1 MKVKLSSLT
10 TWQKIQLLRQQLAQ
24 DCLER
29 SYQIDALIA
38 LFICK
43 QHGLLLGPPGTG
55 KTMLLELLCN
65 VFVDTSYFSL
75 LVGSDTKP
83 DDFFGPVSLN
93 ALKDHEIYRR
103 NTANR
108 LPKAHLAY
116 LDEIFKA
123 STPML
128 NNLLKV
134 INERIYYNPDP
145 ETIPLRTVVGSSNEI
160 PNEGAAAAFAD
171 RFTWKNWVGYLQ
183 KQENI
188 TELWERSIEGRK
200 SSVTVKMSLLDLD
213 RAALECSQVT
223 VKHVFPILLQLK
235 DKLEVAGYTVSDR
248 RWLSILKFLQAFAW
262 VRRESTVTL
271 DVIRTLLPDCIWQKP
286 EEAAAIASLVNAEIR
301 EITGRISK
309 IRINAGKAH
318 KDFLLVKQSTTAT
331 TDEITAQAIV
341 SCSNLQD
348 LLKQLNDAEDS
359 GFYESKDI
367 ERIRG
372 FIQTTTDDIQS
383 EFIKLQKLNVQQKID
398 AILQNAERKALEV
411 QAKYTTISNM
421 SWMQEAENFI
431 IPMKAGIENIQNANN
446 GQEFFAHIEPELKES
461 TIKKLTEYLLTIKSL
476 VDARMAT
483 L

>member
-29 SYQIDALIA
+29 NYQIDALIA

-65 VFVDTSYFSL
+65 VFPDANYFSL

-93 ALKDHEIYRR
+93 ALKNNEVYRR

-108 LPKAHLAY
+108 LPTAHLAY

-128 NNLLKV
+128 NSLLKV
-134 INERIYYNPDP
+134 INERIYYNPDA
-145 ETIPLRTVVGSSNEI
+145 ESIPLRTVVGSSNEI
-160 PNEGAAAAFAD
+160 PNDGAAAAFAD

-188 TELWERSIEGRK
+188 TTLWERSIDGCK
-200 SSVTVKMSLLDLD
+200 SSVTVKMPLTELD
-213 RAALECSQVT
+213 RAVLECSQVT

-235 DKLEVAGYTVSDR
+235 DKLEVAGYTISDR

-286 EEAAAIASLVNAEIR
+286 EEAVAIASLINTEIR
-301 EITGRISK
+301 EITGHISK

-331 TDEITAQAIV
+331 TDEIVAQAIV
-341 SCSNLQD
+341 SCTTLQD
-348 LLKQLNDAEDS
+348 LLKQLNDAADS
-359 GFYESKDI
+359 GFYETKDV
-367 ERIRG
+367 ERIRS
-372 FIQTTTDDIQS
+372 FVHTTNNDIQS
-383 EFIKLQKLNVQQKID
+383 EFIKLQKSNVQNKID
-398 AILQNAERKALEV
+398 KILQNAEQKALEV

-431 IPMKAGIENIQNANN
+431 IPMKTAIDNIQNATS
-446 GQEFFAHIEPELKES
+446 GYEIFAHVEPALKES
-461 TIKKLTEYLLTIKSL
+461 VIKKLTQHLLTIKSL
-476 VDARMAT
+476 VDTRMAT